1 MESAFNEIK
10 NVYIYLY
17 QKMDCTT
24 DFYRSFGE
32 LLTKYAAL
40 SKVTY
45 KEVSAELGISSK
57 TYAKVWKGQVQN
69 FSYYRALYAYI
80 YHDLPNDKQR
90 QQMDTHLQN
99 LFHQV

>member
-1 MESAFNEIK
+1 MKLRILT
-10 NVYIYLY
+10 YIYIK
-17 QKMDCTT
+17 KMDCTT

-57 TYAKVWKGQVQN
+57 TYAKV
-69 FSYYRALYAYI
+69 
-80 YHDLPNDKQR
+80 
-90 QQMDTHLQN
+90 
-99 LFHQV
+99 

>member
-45 KEVSAELGISSK
+45 KEVSAELGHSPTELVSSIIHHP
-57 TYAKVWKGQVQN
+57 
-69 FSYYRALYAYI
+69 SS
-80 YHDLPNDKQR
+80 
-90 QQMDTHLQN
+90 
-99 LFHQV
+99 LFHLPSFREFWAFRVTFLI

>member
-1 MESAFNEIK
+1 VESVFNEIK
-10 NVYIYLY
+10 NININLH

-57 TYAKVWKGQVQN
+57 TYAKV
-69 FSYYRALYAYI
+69 
-80 YHDLPNDKQR
+80 
-90 QQMDTHLQN
+90 
-99 LFHQV
+99 

>member
-1 MESAFNEIK
+1 MESVFNEIK
-10 NVYIYLY
+10 IIKTYLY
-17 QKMDCTT
+17 LKMDHTT

-40 SKVTY
+40 SEVTY
-45 KEVSAELGISSK
+45 KEVSTELGISSK

-80 YHDLPNDKQR
+80 YHDLPNDRQR
-90 QQMDTHLQN
+90 QQMDTHLLN
-99 LFHQV
+99 LFHHV

>member
-45 KEVSAELGISSK
+45 KEVSAELGHSPTELVSSIIHHPSSLFPHPHFCEFCEICVNIS
-57 TYAKVWKGQVQN
+57 
-69 FSYYRALYAYI
+69 
-80 YHDLPNDKQR
+80 
-90 QQMDTHLQN
+90 
-99 LFHQV
+99 

>member
-1 MESAFNEIK
+1 MWKAFLMKLRILTFIYIK
-10 NVYIYLY
+10 
-17 QKMDCTT
+17 KMDCTT

-57 TYAKVWKGQVQN
+57 TYAKV
-69 FSYYRALYAYI
+69 
-80 YHDLPNDKQR
+80 
-90 QQMDTHLQN
+90 
-99 LFHQV
+99 